1 MVKIMQAF
9 RVAIVLINF
18 FLLLLGCVIVRK
30 EANLTLACYKSAH
43 VICEMNE

>member
-1 MVKIMQAF
+1 MVKIIQAF
-9 RVAIVLINF
+9 RVAIVLIKKNV
-18 FLLLLGCVIVRK
+18 LLLGCVIVHK